1 MRWFRLT
8 FIWDGGTVPSI
19 DVHMI
24 RLLIIGFG
32 NPLRCDDALG
42 WHIAQEL
49 LRGPIPDDVRV
60 IAALQ
65 LTPELA
71 EVASRAEHVLFVDAA
86 RDGDPGSL
94 ECDLL
99 ESDASPIRYT
109 HELSPSIVLKLAK
122 DLFGRSPAAHLLTI
136 AGQSFETGEAMSSRV
151 RAAIPALMDRIRRF
165 VDGER
170 E

>member
-1 MRWFRLT
+1 
-8 FIWDGGTVPSI
+8 
-19 DVHMI
+19 MI

-49 LRGPIPDDVRV
+49 LRGPIPDDVQV
-60 IAALQ
+60 VAAHQ
-65 LTPELA
+65 LTPEMS

-86 RDGDPGSL
+86 RHGDPGSM

-122 DLFGRSPAAHLLTI
+122 ELYGRSPAAHLLTI
-136 AGQSFETGEAMSSRV
+136 AGESFETGEAMSSRV
-151 RAAIPALMDRIRRF
+151 RAAIPALVARIRRF

-170 E
+170 EWTGRADSD